1 MADFE
6 DILLSNT
13 SGHQFYLGKAKDI
26 ISLGTL
32 LFTYSQFQANANV
45 VYPKGVRIY
54 YKKATGQVTGVY
66 KLADGVNKLI
76 DLPIHVDRTKTK
88 KGRIY
93 SIIKNLNILSYNVA
107 NDKYT
112 FTNRWQGGTTNSLTL
127 NDGDMFSVSLNNDF
141 PYVLTDINIVIASF
155 TTAGVIQVGIYA
167 WDNESTNY
175 SLGFVNTS
183 LIWNSANINVTS
195 VGVVTI
201 PVPNLLIEYDHI
213 FISILKKSGRFSS
226 IYFTSGLLPLFST
239 SNDLAN
245 YYGLATKHTSLSS
258 FPSNLSGGNIG
269 TAAYVMI
276 TGSIKIDY

>member
-26 ISLGTL
+26 VSLGTL

-93 SIIKNLNILSYNVA
+93 SIIKNLNILSYDVA

-112 FTNRWQGGTTNSLTL
+112 FTNRWQAGTTNSLTL
-127 NDGDMFSVSLNNDF
+127 TDGDMFSVSLNNDF
-141 PYVLTDINIVIASF
+141 PYVLTDINIGIASF
-155 TTAGVIQVGIYA
+155 ETAGVIQVGIYA

-175 SLGFVNTS
+175 SLSFVNTS
-183 LIWNSANINVTS
+183 LIWNSADINITS
-195 VGVVTI
+195 AGVVTI

-213 FISILKKSGRFSS
+213 FISLLKKSGTFSS
-226 IYFTSGLLPLFST
+226 IQFTSGLLPLFFS
-239 SNDLAN
+239 SNLAN
-245 YYGLATKHTSLSS
+245 YHALACKHTGLSS
-258 FPSNLSGGNIG
+258 FPTNLSGGSAV

-276 TGSIKIDY
+276 GGSIKIDY